1 MPAGAGAGAG
11 AATQDVGFAP
21 AQSFETR
28 LQQLQADRA
37 ARLRL
42 AKEDLVTLESF
53 SAGKV
58 DVGIPLRYRARY
70 QRLLRG
76 MHVCLL
82 CPQ

>member
-1 MPAGAGAGAG
+1 MSCH
-11 AATQDVGFAP
+11 VMCYN
-21 AQSFETR
+21 ETLSTLSHYR
-28 LQQLQADRA
+28 YELCITDRA

-58 DVGIPLRYRARY
+58 DVGVPLRYRARY